1 MMSLNVEILSI
12 ELQRSYLSI
21 QKREIFVHYTLF
33 KNSSNVFPTIIFECI
48 FVIREKFL

>member
-33 KNSSNVFPTIIFECI
+33 KILVMFFDHNF
-48 FVIREKFL
+48 